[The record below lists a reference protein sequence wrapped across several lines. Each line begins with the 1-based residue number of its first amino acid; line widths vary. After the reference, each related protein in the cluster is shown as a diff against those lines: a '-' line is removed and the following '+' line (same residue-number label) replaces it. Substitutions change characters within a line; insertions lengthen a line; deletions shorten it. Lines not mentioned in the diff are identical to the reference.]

1 MKILYKKLAVISLIA
16 VFGFSISACTKQ
28 DQSGKADGPIKKLTE
43 KVTGGD
49 EKEAADLQHADWVT
63 FERENHKFSF
73 KHPKEW
79 LFVPEIDK
87 ESLFTGRLDREDPT
101 QEKFI
106 DEITGEPFTVVYTIN
121 MRVEDN
127 PENLSAREHELSKY
141 IPQGRAH
148 IESKF
153 TDVAFGGSQGI
164 EIASQVTQVNT
175 SGPVV
180 EYLLAPGNG
189 KVYRF
194 VYVASAHK
202 QTHNQFL
209 GEFEQILS
217 TLVFVD

>member
-1 MKILYKKLAVISLIA
+1 MKLFSKTVFVGLVLIL
-16 VFGFSISACTKQ
+16 GFSLSGCLKQ
-28 DQSGKADGPIKKLTE
+28 AEEGKTGGPIAKLT
-43 KVTGGD
+43 GQ
-49 EKEAADLQHADWVT
+49 KETKTDKYTDWAI
-63 FERENHKFSF
+63 FERPKHKFSF

-87 ESLFTGRLDREDPT
+87 ESLFTGGLDRKDPA
-101 QEKFI
+101 QEKFV
-106 DEITGEPFTVVYTIN
+106 DEITGEPFTVVYAIN

-127 PENLSAREHELSKY
+127 LKNLSAGDYELAKY
-141 IPQGRAH
+141 IPQGRAD

-153 TDVAFGGSQGI
+153 TDVTFGGSQGI
-164 EIASQVTQVNT
+164 KIANEVTQVNT

-202 QTHNQFL
+202 QTHNQYL
-209 GEFEQILS
+209 EEFEQILS
-217 TLVFVD
+217 TLTFAD